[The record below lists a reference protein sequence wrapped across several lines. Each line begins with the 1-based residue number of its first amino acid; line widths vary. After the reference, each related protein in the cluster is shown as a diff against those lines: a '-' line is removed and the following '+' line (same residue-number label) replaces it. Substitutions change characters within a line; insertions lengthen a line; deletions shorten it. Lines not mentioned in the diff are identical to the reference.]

1 MTEALAAL
9 GIDPKVLLL
18 QIIAFVALYLVLRR
32 YLFRPLL
39 GVMALRATEVA
50 EGLEAARRSK
60 EAIAH
65 VEEER
70 ERLLAEAREQG
81 RERVRQALKE
91 AEEAREHLLAEA
103 RAEAQR
109 IRARGHEVV
118 ALERE
123 QAMLEVRRT
132 VVDLALL
139 AAGRA
144 VLQRLDER
152 AHRKAVEEFIANLE
166 RAQ

>member
-39 GVMALRATEVA
+39 AVMALRATEVA
-50 EGLEAARRSK
+50 EGLEAAGKSK
-60 EAIAH
+60 EALTH

-81 RERVRQALKE
+81 RERVRQALTE
-91 AEEAREHLLAEA
+91 GEEAREHLLAEA

-109 IRARGHEVV
+109 IRTRGHEMVT
-118 ALERE
+118 LERE

-139 AAGRA
+139 AADRA

-152 AHRKAVEEFIANLE
+152 AHRQAVEEFVASLE